1 MALVKYNNNSISAV
15 TSAAAIPS
23 GDMTLIKTVTAS
35 SSATISFVDGSSDVV
50 LDNTYPIYVFKFI
63 NIHPGTDTGNNRL
76 TFQGDT
82 GTNTNYNQ
90 SITST
95 HFRAYHNEGGSGQG
109 IGYRTATDQ
118 ANGTSFQPLGEGIG
132 AGVADESSSGELYI
146 FEPSSSVFV
155 KHFLARTHIYSD
167 NNETVDSFVGGYFN
181 TTTALTRFQFK
192 MSSGNIDSGTIKL
205 YGIKD
210 S

>member
-1 MALVKYNNNSISAV
+1 MALVKYNNNSLSSV
-15 TSAAAIPS
+15 TSAANFPA
-23 GDMTLIKTVTAS
+23 GAKTLISTTTAS
-35 SSATISFVDGSSDVV
+35 SSSTISITSGIDS
-50 LDNTYPIYVFKFI
+50 TYPIYLFKFI

-109 IGYRTATDQ
+109 VGYRTATDQ

-132 AGVADESSSGELYI
+132 AGVADESSSGELHV

-155 KHFLARTHIYSD
+155 KHFIARTSIYSD
-167 NNETVDSFVGGYFN
+167 NDEAIDSFVAGYFN

-192 MSSGNIDSGTIKL
+192 MSSGNIDSGIIKL
-205 YGIKD
+205 YGVT
-210 S
+210 

>member
-1 MALVKYNNNSISAV
+1 MALVKYNNNSLSSV
-15 TSAAAIPS
+15 TSAASAPAGAI
-23 GDMTLIKTVTAS
+23 TLISTTTAS
-35 SSATISFVDGSSDVV
+35 SSSTISITSGIDS
-50 LDNTYPIYVFKFI
+50 TYPIYLFKFI

-155 KHFLARTHIYSD
+155 KHFIARTHIYSD

>member
-1 MALVKYNNNSISAV
+1 MALVKYNNNSLSSV
-15 TSAAAIPS
+15 TSAASAPAGAI
-23 GDMTLIKTVTAS
+23 TLISTTTAS
-35 SSATISFVDGSSDVV
+35 SSSTISITSGIDS
-50 LDNTYPIYVFKFI
+50 TYPVYLFKFI

-95 HFRAYHNEGGSGQG
+95 HFRAYHNEGGSGKG
-109 IGYRTATDQ
+109 VGYRTATDQ

>member
-1 MALVKYNNNSISAV
+1 MALVKYNNNSLSSV
-15 TSAAAIPS
+15 TSAANFPA
-23 GDMTLIKTVTAS
+23 GAMTLISTTTAS
-35 SSATISFVDGSSDVV
+35 SSSTISITSGIDS
-50 LDNTYPIYVFKFI
+50 TYPVYLFKFI

-109 IGYRTATDQ
+109 VGYRTATDQ

>member
-1 MALVKYNNNSISAV
+1 MALVKYNNNSITNV
-15 TSAAAIPS
+15 TALGSVPS
-23 GDMTLIKTVTAS
+23 GALNLISTTTAS
-35 SSATISFVDGSSDVV
+35 SSSTISITSGIDS
-50 LDNTYPIYVFKFI
+50 TYPIYLFKFI

-82 GTNTNYNQ
+82 GTNTNFNL

-95 HFRAYHNEGGSGQG
+95 HFRAYNNEGGSGHG
-109 IGYRTATDQ
+109 VGYRTATDQ

-132 AGVADESSSGELYI
+132 AGVADESSSGEMFL
-146 FEPSSSVFV
+146 FNPSSTTFV
-155 KHFLARTHIYSD
+155 KNFVIRTRIYSD
-167 NNETVDSFVGGYFN
+167 NDESIGSFVAGYFN
-181 TTTALTRFQFK
+181 TTTALTRLQFK

>member
-1 MALVKYNNNSISAV
+1 MALVKYNNNSLSSV
-15 TSAAAIPS
+15 TSAASAPAGAI
-23 GDMTLIKTVTAS
+23 TLISTTTAS
-35 SSATISFVDGSSDVV
+35 SSSTISITSGIDS
-50 LDNTYPIYVFKFI
+50 TYPIYLFKFI

-109 IGYRTATDQ
+109 VGYRTATDQ

-181 TTTALTRFQFK
+181 TTTALTRYQFK

>member
-1 MALVKYNNNSISAV
+1 MALVKYNNNSLSSV
-15 TSAAAIPS
+15 TSAASAPAGAI
-23 GDMTLIKTVTAS
+23 TLISTTTAS
-35 SSATISFVDGSSDVV
+35 SSSTISITSGIDS
-50 LDNTYPIYVFKFI
+50 TYPIYLFKFI

-90 SITST
+90 TITST
-95 HFRAYHNEGGSGQG
+95 HFRAYHNEGGSGSG
-109 IGYRTATDQ
+109 LGYRTATDQ

-132 AGVADESSSGELYI
+132 AGVADESSSGELHV

-155 KHFLARTHIYSD
+155 KHFIARTSIYSD
-167 NNETVDSFVGGYFN
+167 NDEAIDSFVAGYFN

-192 MSSGNIDSGTIKL
+192 MSSGNIDSGIIKL
-205 YGIKD
+205 YGVT
-210 S
+210 

>member
-1 MALVKYNNNSISAV
+1 MALVKYNNNSLSSV
-15 TSAAAIPS
+15 TSAASAPAGAI
-23 GDMTLIKTVTAS
+23 TLISTTTAS
-35 SSATISFVDGSSDVV
+35 SSSTISITSGIDS
-50 LDNTYPIYVFKFI
+50 TYPIYLFKFI

-109 IGYRTATDQ
+109 VGYRTATDQ

-167 NNETVDSFVGGYFN
+167 NNEPVDSFVGGYFN

>member
-1 MALVKYNNNSISAV
+1 MALVKYNNNSITNV
-15 TSAAAIPS
+15 TALGSVPS
-23 GDMTLIKTVTAS
+23 GALNLISTTTAS
-35 SSATISFVDGSSDVV
+35 SSSTISITSGIDS
-50 LDNTYPIYVFKFI
+50 TYPIYLFKFI

-109 IGYRTATDQ
+109 VGYRTATDQ

-155 KHFLARTHIYSD
+155 KHFIARTHIYSD

-192 MSSGNIDSGTIKL
+192 MSSGNIDSGIIKL
-205 YGIKD
+205 YGVT
-210 S
+210 

>member
-1 MALVKYNNNSISAV
+1 MALVKYNNNSLSSV
-15 TSAAAIPS
+15 TSAASAPAGAI
-23 GDMTLIKTVTAS
+23 TLISTTTAS
-35 SSATISFVDGSSDVV
+35 SSSTISITSGIDS
-50 LDNTYPIYVFKFI
+50 TYPIYLFKFI

-109 IGYRTATDQ
+109 VGYRTATDQ

-167 NNETVDSFVGGYFN
+167 NNETVDSFVAGYFN

>member
-1 MALVKYNNNSISAV
+1 MALVKYNNNSITNV
-15 TSAAAIPS
+15 TALGGVPS
-23 GDMTLIKTVTAS
+23 GAINLISTTTAS
-35 SSATISFVDGSSDVV
+35 SSSTISITSGIDS
-50 LDNTYPIYVFKFI
+50 TYPVYLFKFI
-63 NIHPGTDTGNNRL
+63 NIHPGTDTSNNRL

-82 GTNTNYNQ
+82 GTNTNYNL

-95 HFRAYHNEGGSGQG
+95 HFRAYNNEGGSGHG

-132 AGVADESSSGELYI
+132 AGVADEGSSGELYI
-146 FEPSSSVFV
+146 FEPNSSVFV
-155 KHFLARTHIYSD
+155 KHFIARTRIYSD
-167 NNETVDSFVGGYFN
+167 NNESIGSFVAGYFN

>member
-1 MALVKYNNNSISAV
+1 MALVKYNNNSLSSV
-15 TSAAAIPS
+15 TSAASAPAGAI
-23 GDMTLIKTVTAS
+23 TLISTTTAS
-35 SSATISFVDGSSDVV
+35 SSSTISITSGIDS
-50 LDNTYPIYVFKFI
+50 TYPIYLFKFI

-109 IGYRTATDQ
+109 VGYRTATDQ

-146 FEPSSSVFV
+146 IEPSSSVFV
-155 KHFLARTHIYSD
+155 NHFLARTHIYSD
-167 NNETVDSFVGGYFN
+167 SNETIDSFVAGYFN

-192 MSSGNIDSGTIKL
+192 MSSGNIDSGIIKL

>member
-1 MALVKYNNNSISAV
+1 MALVKYNNNSLSSV
-15 TSAAAIPS
+15 TSAASAPAGAI
-23 GDMTLIKTVTAS
+23 TLISTTTAS
-35 SSATISFVDGSSDVV
+35 SSSTISITSGIDS
-50 LDNTYPIYVFKFI
+50 TYPIYLFKFI

-95 HFRAYHNEGGSGQG
+95 QFRAYHNEGGSGQG
-109 IGYRTATDQ
+109 VGYRTATDQ
-118 ANGTSFQPLGEGIG
+118 ANGTSFQPLGEVIG

>member
-1 MALVKYNNNSISAV
+1 MALVKYNNNSLSSV
-15 TSAAAIPS
+15 TSAASAPAGAI
-23 GDMTLIKTVTAS
+23 TLISTTTAS
-35 SSATISFVDGSSDVV
+35 SSSTISITSWIDS
-50 LDNTYPIYVFKFI
+50 TYPIYLFKFI

-109 IGYRTATDQ
+109 VGYRTATDQ

-167 NNETVDSFVGGYFN
+167 SNETIDSFVAGYFN
-181 TTTALTRFQFK
+181 STTALTRFQFK

>member
-1 MALVKYNNNSISAV
+1 MALVKYNKNSLSSV
-15 TSAAAIPS
+15 TSAANFPA
-23 GDMTLIKTVTAS
+23 GAMTLISTTTAS
-35 SSATISFVDGSSDVV
+35 SSSTISITSGIDS
-50 LDNTYPIYVFKFI
+50 TYPIYLFKFI

-95 HFRAYHNEGGSGQG
+95 LFRAYHNDGGSGQG

-155 KHFLARTHIYSD
+155 KHFIARTHIYSD
-167 NNETVDSFVGGYFN
+167 NDEAIDSFVAGYFN
-181 TTTALTRFQFK
+181 TTTALTRLQFK

>member
-1 MALVKYNNNSISAV
+1 MALVKYNNNSLSSV
-15 TSAAAIPS
+15 TSAAGFPA
-23 GDMTLIKTVTAS
+23 GAMTLISTTTAS
-35 SSATISFVDGSSDVV
+35 SDSTISITSGIDS
-50 LDNTYPIYVFKFI
+50 TYPIYLFKFI

-109 IGYRTATDQ
+109 VGYRTATDQ

>member
-1 MALVKYNNNSISAV
+1 MSIVGCNNNSLSAITSIPAGISGG
-15 TSAAAIPS
+15 SLN
-23 GDMTLIKTVTAS
+23 LISTQTAS
-35 SSATISFVDGSSDVV
+35 SSSTVSFTSGIDS
-50 LDNTYPIYVFKFI
+50 TYKEYIFKFYD
-63 NIHPGTDTGNNRL
+63 IHPGNNDSNNRL
-76 TFQGDT
+76 SFQGDT

-109 IGYRTATDQ
+109 VGYRTATDQ

>member
-1 MALVKYNNNSISAV
+1 MALVKYNNNSLSSV
-15 TSAAAIPS
+15 TSAANFPA
-23 GDMTLIKTVTAS
+23 GAMTLISTTTAS
-35 SSATISFVDGSSDVV
+35 SSSTISITSGIDS
-50 LDNTYPIYVFKFI
+50 TYPVYLFKFI

-118 ANGTSFQPLGEGIG
+118 ANGTSFQPLGEGNG

-181 TTTALTRFQFK
+181 TTTALTRFQFN